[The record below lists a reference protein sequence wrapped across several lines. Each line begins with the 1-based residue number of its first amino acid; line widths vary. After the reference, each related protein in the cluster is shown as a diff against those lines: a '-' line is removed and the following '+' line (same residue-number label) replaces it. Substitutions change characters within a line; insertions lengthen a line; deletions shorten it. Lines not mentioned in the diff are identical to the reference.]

1 MASKY
6 YAVKKGKV
14 SGIYLNWNDCKAM
27 VDGYPGAVY
36 KSFKTIEEAEKFI
49 NGEKIIAGEKTITGM
64 KSSGENSTYAFVDG
78 SFNKATHTYGY
89 GGFLVTDYEKYVL
102 QGADNDAEMA
112 TMRNV
117 AGEIKGA
124 EAAVKKAIELGIKE
138 LVIYYDY
145 MGIEMWATGAW
156 KRNKAG
162 TIAYHEYIMSVKDKI
177 KLTFVKVKKDDIKE
191 IILHYEDKYIP
202 LEWKDTRKTIP
213 MKKVA
218 TSQFHDYYE
227 AQLQMHLICLR
238 YFFEF
243 TDMQGEK
250 VLNRILQ
257 FAYRIGDAFQLCIDF
272 IDFTIHFIL

>member
-14 SGIYLNWNDCKAM
+14 PGIYLSWNDCKAM
-27 VDGYPGAVY
+27 VDGYQGAVY

-49 NGEKIIAGEKTITGM
+49 TGEKIISGLKASGKNTSE
-64 KSSGENSTYAFVDG
+64 SGETCSTYAFVDG

-89 GGFLVTDYEKYVL
+89 GGFLVTDNEKYVL

-162 TIAYHEYIMSVKDKI
+162 TIAYHDYIMSVREQI
-177 KLTFVKVKKDDIKE
+177 KLTFVKVKGHSGVEGNEEADKLAKQAVG
-191 IILHYEDKYIP
+191 IL
-202 LEWKDTRKTIP
+202 
-213 MKKVA
+213 
-218 TSQFHDYYE
+218 
-227 AQLQMHLICLR
+227 
-238 YFFEF
+238 
-243 TDMQGEK
+243 
-250 VLNRILQ
+250 
-257 FAYRIGDAFQLCIDF
+257 
-272 IDFTIHFIL
+272 

>member
-14 SGIYLNWNDCKAM
+14 PGIYFNWNDCKAM

-36 KSFKTIEEAEKFI
+36 KSFK
-49 NGEKIIAGEKTITGM
+49 
-64 KSSGENSTYAFVDG
+64 
-78 SFNKATHTYGY
+78 ATHTYGY
-89 GGFLVTDYEKYVL
+89 GGFLVTDNEKYVL
-102 QGADNDAEMA
+102 QGADDDAEMA

-177 KLTFVKVKKDDIKE
+177 KLTFVKVKGHSGVEGNEEADKLAKQAVG
-191 IILHYEDKYIP
+191 IL
-202 LEWKDTRKTIP
+202 
-213 MKKVA
+213 
-218 TSQFHDYYE
+218 
-227 AQLQMHLICLR
+227 
-238 YFFEF
+238 
-243 TDMQGEK
+243 
-250 VLNRILQ
+250 
-257 FAYRIGDAFQLCIDF
+257 
-272 IDFTIHFIL
+272 

>member
-14 SGIYLNWNDCKAM
+14 PGIYLSWNDCKAM

-49 NGEKIIAGEKTITGM
+49 TGEKASSKNTSE
-64 KSSGENSTYAFVDG
+64 SGETCSTYAFVDG
-78 SFNKATHTYGY
+78 SFNKVTHTYGY
-89 GGFLVTDYEKYVL
+89 GGFLMTDNEKYVL

-162 TIAYHEYIMSVKDKI
+162 TIAYHDYIMSVREQI
-177 KLTFVKVKKDDIKE
+177 KLTFVKVKGHSGVEGNEEADKLAKQAVG
-191 IILHYEDKYIP
+191 IL
-202 LEWKDTRKTIP
+202 
-213 MKKVA
+213 
-218 TSQFHDYYE
+218 
-227 AQLQMHLICLR
+227 
-238 YFFEF
+238 
-243 TDMQGEK
+243 
-250 VLNRILQ
+250 
-257 FAYRIGDAFQLCIDF
+257 
-272 IDFTIHFIL
+272 

>member
-14 SGIYLNWNDCKAM
+14 PGIYLSWNDCKAM
-27 VDGYPGAVY
+27 VDGYQGAVY

-49 NGEKIIAGEKTITGM
+49 TGEKIISGLKASGKNTSE
-64 KSSGENSTYAFVDG
+64 SGETCSTYAFVDG

-89 GGFLVTDYEKYVL
+89 GGFLVTDNEKYVL

-124 EAAVKKAIELGIKE
+124 EAAVKKAIELGFKE
-138 LVIYYDY
+138 LVIYYVY

-162 TIAYHEYIMSVKDKI
+162 TVAYHDYILSVREQI
-177 KLTFVKVKKDDIKE
+177 KLTFVKVKGHSGVEGNEEADKLAKQAVG
-191 IILHYEDKYIP
+191 IL
-202 LEWKDTRKTIP
+202 
-213 MKKVA
+213 
-218 TSQFHDYYE
+218 
-227 AQLQMHLICLR
+227 
-238 YFFEF
+238 
-243 TDMQGEK
+243 
-250 VLNRILQ
+250 
-257 FAYRIGDAFQLCIDF
+257 
-272 IDFTIHFIL
+272 